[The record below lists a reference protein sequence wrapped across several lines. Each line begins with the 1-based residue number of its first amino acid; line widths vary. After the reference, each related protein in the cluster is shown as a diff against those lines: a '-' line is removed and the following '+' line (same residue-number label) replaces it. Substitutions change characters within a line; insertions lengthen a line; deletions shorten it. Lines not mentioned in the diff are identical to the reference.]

1 MSGKAKAS
9 KLSAVDAAHA
19 DKTVIP
25 LFSLEGGD
33 GRDRHAL
40 LVMSADGGVTAVEYF
55 GSDAESALERMGIE
69 RYALND
75 TGPVEVPPEIIEGC
89 LARWSPISYF
99 GILRR
104 AEGILARGGS
114 ALAARSFERVYR
126 QELRPEREFA
136 AALSRI
142 QEYDLADLE
151 VLIPHGLLVA
161 RVGRFVLVR
170 HPGDDETEWLPHYTY
185 KEHADEV
192 VAHRWMSKFILEQPQ
207 DGDIPRSEI
216 LKRGERISQ
225 ETQSFSLAERALAA
239 RYGRVKPRSDRE
251 FVVALETLADNHRA
265 GLQVCIKESRIWAI
279 QVGPYVLLDESGYPT
294 YERHESPAAARK
306 WMSEFALAQPLHP
319 NPDSLYCWQGAL
331 PANYR

>member
-9 KLSAVDAAHA
+9 KLNAVDAAHVA
-19 DKTVIP
+19 KTVIP
-25 LFSLEGGD
+25 LFSSDGGD
-33 GRDRHAL
+33 GRDRRAL

-55 GSDAESALERMGIE
+55 GSDAEGALERMGIE
-69 RYALND
+69 RYAFND
-75 TGPVEVPPEIIEGC
+75 AGPVEVPPEIVEGC

-114 ALAARSFERVYR
+114 ALAARSFETAYR
-126 QELRPEREFA
+126 QELRQEREFA

-151 VLIPHGLLVA
+151 VLIPNGPLVA
-161 RVGRFVLVR
+161 RVGRFVLMR
-170 HPGDDETEWLPHYTY
+170 HPGDEETEWLPHYTY

-192 VAHRWMSKFILEQPQ
+192 AAHRWMSEFILEQPQ
-207 DGDIPRSEI
+207 DEGAPRSKI

-225 ETQSFSLAERALAA
+225 ETQCFSLAERAMVA
-239 RYGRVKPRSDRE
+239 RYGKVERRSDRE
-251 FVVALETLADNHRA
+251 FVVALETLADNREA
-265 GLQVCIKESRIWAI
+265 DLQVCVKESRIWATQI
-279 QVGPYVLLDESGYPT
+279 GPYVLLDESGYPT
-294 YERHESPAAARK
+294 YERHGSGTAARK

-319 NPDSLYCWQGAL
+319 NPDSLSSWQGAL